1 MKNPYRLKGPGITAE
16 RKIVIISVVVFI
28 LLVFISIYIGNIA
41 LIANMLFLG
50 MLILIVPYSLY
61 KFFRL
66 KKIRSYEKDFP
77 NFLRDISE
85 SLRAGLS
92 LIQAIQAT
100 AKSDYGILTKE
111 IKKMDDQ
118 LSWNVPLERI
128 LGNFS
133 NRVSDS
139 RIIVRSLIIIDQA
152 NKSGGN
158 VEDTMDSLATYIES
172 IKEAQQE
179 KSVLLNQQVMMMYAI
194 FFIFLGITIS
204 LIKFLIPL
212 LQTQSQTGG
221 FGVQGFNPNPC
232 AVCIN
237 SPNPACIGC
246 NTFSAISIAFELG
259 DPNDAASY
267 YKSLFLAMILIQGFF
282 SGLIAG
288 QIGSDSVAV
297 GIKHSL
303 IMLLSGFIIFI
314 LVVKTGVV

>member
-1 MKNPYRLKGPGITAE
+1 MKRYKLKSSGISKE
-16 RKIVIISVVVFI
+16 KKILIASAAAFALLISISVYSGS
-28 LLVFISIYIGNIA
+28 LA
-41 LIANMLFLG
+41 LFTNMIFLG
-50 MLILIVPYSLY
+50 MLILIVPFSMF

-66 KKIRSYEKDFP
+66 KKIRAYEKDFP

-100 AKSDYGILTKE
+100 GKSDYGSLTNE
-111 IKKMDDQ
+111 IKKMNNQ
-118 LSWNVPLERI
+118 LSWNVPLDKV
-128 LGNFS
+128 LKNFGA
-133 NRVSDS
+133 RTADS
-139 RIIVRSLIIIDQA
+139 KIITRSLMIIDQA

-158 VEDTMDSLATYIES
+158 IEDTMDSLASHIES
-172 IKEAQQE
+172 LKETQQE
-179 KSVLLNQQVMMMYAI
+179 KSVLLNQQVLMMYAI
-194 FFIFLGITIS
+194 FFIFLGITIA

-212 LQTQSQTGG
+212 LQTQAQTGG

-232 AVCIN
+232 SLCGN
-237 SPNPACIGC
+237 NPDLACMGC
-246 NTFSAISIAFELG
+246 NTFSTISQAFELG
-259 DPNDAASY
+259 DPREASSY

-288 QIGSDSVAV
+288 QIGSDSIAV

-314 LVVKTGVV
+314 LLIKTGII